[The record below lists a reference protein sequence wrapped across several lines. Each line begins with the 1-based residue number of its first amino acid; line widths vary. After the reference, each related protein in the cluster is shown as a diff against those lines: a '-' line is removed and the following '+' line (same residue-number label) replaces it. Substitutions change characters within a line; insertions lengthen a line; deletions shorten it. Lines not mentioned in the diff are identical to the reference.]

1 MLGYGIGLFFFA
13 IFGLAFFI
21 GVSGLRV
28 CNEYERAVV
37 FRLGRLRATKG
48 PGLYWL
54 IPLGIETQ
62 RKVDLRTLTIDVE
75 SQESITKDS
84 VTVKVNAVVWMK
96 IVDPVKSVTAVA
108 NYYAAAYQ
116 VALTSLRNIIGQ
128 HYLDEVLKER
138 DKINTALQE
147 IVDKATDPWG
157 VSVEMVEMKDVEI
170 PAGMQRAMAQEAQ
183 AQREKRAR
191 IIKAEAEQE
200 ASIKLADASKV
211 ITENPLALELR
222 RMQMITEV
230 GAEQNTSTI
239 IMMPSE
245 FVTLADDMGR
255 FFRQGTARE
264 TAAPKDAPAE

>member
-1 MLGYGIGLFFFA
+1 MLGVGLFFLIVVVA
-13 IFGLAFFI
+13 IILIAL
-21 GVSGLRV
+21 SGLRV
-28 CNEYERAVV
+28 AYQYERAVV
-37 FRLGRLRATKG
+37 FRLGRLTSTRG

-138 DKINTALQE
+138 DKINTALQT
-147 IVDKATDPWG
+147 IVDQATEPWG
-157 VSVEMVEMKDVEI
+157 VNVEMVEMKDVEI
-170 PAGMQRAMAQEAQ
+170 PVQMQRAMAQEAQ
-183 AQREKRAR
+183 AQREARAR
-191 IIKAEAEQE
+191 VIKAQAEDDAATKLSEAATLIAQH
-200 ASIKLADASKV
+200 
-211 ITENPLALELR
+211 PLALELR
-222 RMQMITEV
+222 RMQMIQEV
-230 GAEQNTSTI
+230 GAEQNTTTI
-239 IMMPSE
+239 LMLPTE
-245 FVTLADDMGR
+245 FVTMAEAISGAFLDKK
-255 FFRQGTARE
+255 ARAKE
-264 TAAPKDAPAE
+264 